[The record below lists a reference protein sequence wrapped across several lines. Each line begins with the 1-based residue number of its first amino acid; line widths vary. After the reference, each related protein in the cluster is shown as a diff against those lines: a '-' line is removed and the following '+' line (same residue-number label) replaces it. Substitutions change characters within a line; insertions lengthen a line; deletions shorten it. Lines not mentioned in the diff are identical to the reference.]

1 MPRYYD
7 MASIPYSILDLAG
20 VVQGDSLQQTF
31 HKSLASARKAE
42 ELGFTRYWFSEHHNM
57 PSVASAATSL
67 LIGYVAENT
76 SSIRVGSGG
85 VMLPNHA
92 PLIVAEQF
100 GTLGTLYPSRIDLGL
115 GRAPG
120 TDNPATI
127 AIRKQHAYQPYDFKT
142 NIQELQQYF
151 SVDNSNSRVRAIPGE
166 GVEIPIWILG
176 SSTDS
181 AYLAAE
187 LGLPYAF
194 ASHFAPAQMMA
205 AFEIYNR
212 LFKPSKQ
219 LQQPYTMACLSIIA
233 SDSNDEAHF
242 LATSMYQSY
251 LGIITDSRS
260 PMKPPISID
269 EMNNLWTSQ
278 QKAAVQQMTAY
289 SMIGDKKALS
299 ENLGYFISQTGI
311 KELMTITQVYNPDKK
326 HRSMEIIAD
335 VMQAF

>member
-1 MPRYYD
+1 
-7 MASIPYSILDLAG
+7 MASIPYSILDLAA
-20 VVQGDSLQQTF
+20 VVQGDNLQQTF
-31 HKSLASARKAE
+31 HKSLASAKQAE

-57 PSVASAATSL
+57 PSVASAATAL
-67 LIGYVAENT
+67 LIGYIAENT
-76 SSIRVGSGG
+76 KTIRVGSGG

-100 GTLGTLYPSRIDLGL
+100 GTLGTLYPGRIDLGL

-127 AIRKQHAYQPYDFKT
+127 AIRKQHAYQPYDFKA
-142 NIQELQQYF
+142 NIQELQQYLNIE
-151 SVDNSNSRVRAIPGE
+151 NSNSKVRAIPGE
-166 GVEIPIWILG
+166 GVEMPIWILG

-212 LFKPSKQ
+212 LFKPSAQ
-219 LQQPYTMACLSIIA
+219 LKEPYTMACLSVIA
-233 SDSNDEAHF
+233 ADTNEEAKF

-260 PMKPPISID
+260 PMKPPIPVE
-269 EMNNLWTSQ
+269 EMEKLWSPQ

-289 SMIGDKKALS
+289 SLIGDTKFLS
-299 ENLGYFISQTGI
+299 ENVNYFISQTGI
-311 KELMTITQVYNPDKK
+311 KELMTITQVYGLEKK
-326 HRSMEIIAD
+326 HRSMEIIAE
-335 VMQAF
+335 VMKDL

>member
-1 MPRYYD
+1 
-7 MASIPYSILDLAG
+7 MASIPYSILDLAA

-31 HKSLASARKAE
+31 YKSRASAQKAE
-42 ELGFTRYWFSEHHNM
+42 ALGFTRYWFSEHHNM
-57 PSVASAATSL
+57 ESVASSATAL
-67 LIGYVAENT
+67 LIGFIAEHT
-76 SSIRVGSGG
+76 KTMRIGSGG
-85 VMLPNHA
+85 IMLPNHA

-100 GTLGTLYPSRIDLGL
+100 GTLGTLYPGRIDLGL

-127 AIRKQHAYQPYDFKT
+127 AIRKQHAYQPYDFKAH
-142 NIQELQQYF
+142 ILELQQYL
-151 SVDNSNSRVRAIPGE
+151 SEENSTSRVRAIPGE
-166 GVEIPIWILG
+166 GVEMPIWILG

-219 LQQPYTMACLSIIA
+219 LQEPYSMACLSVIA
-233 SDSNDEAHF
+233 ADTMEEAQF
-242 LATSMYQSY
+242 LATSMYQTY
-251 LGIITDSRS
+251 LSIITDNRS
-260 PMKPPISID
+260 AMKPPIPVE
-269 EMNNLWTSQ
+269 EMEKLWLPQ

-289 SMIGDKKALS
+289 ALIGDKEFLTK
-299 ENLGYFISQTGI
+299 NIDYFIKQTGI
-311 KELMTITQVYNPDKK
+311 KEVMTITQVYELEKK
-326 HRSMEIIAD
+326 HRSMEIIAEI
-335 VMQAF
+335 MNEL

>member
-1 MPRYYD
+1 MT
-7 MASIPYSILDLAG
+7 SIPYSILDLAS
-20 VVQGDSLQQTF
+20 VMQGDTMQQTF
-31 HKSLASARKAE
+31 HKSLASAQKAE

-76 SSIRVGSGG
+76 KTMRIGSGG

-100 GTLGTLYPSRIDLGL
+100 GTLGTLYPGRIDLGL

-127 AIRKQHAYQPYDFKT
+127 AIRKQHAYQPYDFKGH
-142 NIQELQQYF
+142 IEELQQYL
-151 SVDNSNSRVRAIPGE
+151 SESNHASPVRAFPGE
-166 GVEIPIWILG
+166 GVKMPIWILG

-194 ASHFAPAQMMA
+194 ASHFAPTQMMA
-205 AFEIYNR
+205 AFDIYKR

-219 LQQPYTMACLSIIA
+219 LQSPYHMACLSIIA
-233 SDSNDEAHF
+233 ADTMDEAQF
-242 LATSMYQSY
+242 LATSMYRAY
-251 LGIITDSRS
+251 LGIITDTRA
-260 PMKPPISID
+260 PMQPPIGVE
-269 EMNNLWTSQ
+269 EMEALWTPQ

-289 SMIGDKKALS
+289 SLIGDKSFLK
-299 ENLGYFISQTGI
+299 EKIGYFISQTGI
-311 KELMTITQVYNPDKK
+311 KELMTITQVFDIEKK

-335 VMQAF
+335 VMKDF